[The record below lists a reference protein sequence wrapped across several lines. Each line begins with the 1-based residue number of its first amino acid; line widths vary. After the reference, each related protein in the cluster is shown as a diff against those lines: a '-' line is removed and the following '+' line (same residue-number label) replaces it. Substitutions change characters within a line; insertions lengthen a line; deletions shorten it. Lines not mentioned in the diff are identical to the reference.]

1 MPQFR
6 APIRVDLGHHELRL
20 DHGALASAL
29 ADLPIGAPVVALIHG
44 YSFMPDLPGQC
55 PHQHILSLSPS
66 ILDRRVISWP
76 RHLHLDG
83 HRGLALACGWSA
95 RGSIWH
101 VHRRAA
107 LAGRA
112 LAELATLVAQMSPG
126 RHVDVLCHSMGARV
140 ALSALPHSKPGA
152 FGRMILLAAAETQAF
167 AEKVLASPSG
177 REVQVTNVATRE
189 NDIFDALF
197 EWLVHGGR
205 RTSIG
210 QGLSNVPQN
219 WRDLWI
225 DRPETLAV
233 LSEMGHPVELPSG
246 RISHWSPYLRPGVFA
261 VYRALLDGTLP
272 FEALPTA
279 RPSRR
284 WSHLMARR
292 RSTYQLG
299 HIQTETTV

>member
-29 ADLPIGAPVVALIHG
+29 ADLPIVAPVVALIHG

-140 ALSALPHSKPGA
+140 RS
-152 FGRMILLAAAETQAF
+152 QAKT
-167 AEKVLASPSG
+167 ARL
-177 REVQVTNVATRE
+177 R
-189 NDIFDALF
+189 
-197 EWLVHGGR
+197 
-205 RTSIG
+205 
-210 QGLSNVPQN
+210 
-219 WRDLWI
+219 
-225 DRPETLAV
+225 
-233 LSEMGHPVELPSG
+233 
-246 RISHWSPYLRPGVFA
+246 RPGTSQSGLA
-261 VYRALLDGTLP
+261 PCRIQAQ
-272 FEALPTA
+272 TA
-279 RPSRR
+279 KQPAISAKAAP
-284 WSHLMARR
+284 M
-292 RSTYQLG
+292 
-299 HIQTETTV
+299 